1 MNKNCICPLR
11 RASVLL
17 VALIMLSAVCPAQA
31 GRKTGSSEWK
41 KKVTVVEWFH
51 GGRSVLR
58 KGHCG
63 YVYDIKSGKTI
74 RVKRLGGHNHM
85 DLEPAD
91 RASGAVMKKLGK
103 SWKPRPAILYANG
116 RFIACSINT
125 MPHGKQTIKN
135 NGFDGQFCLHM
146 AGSKTHGGD
155 VVRGDHQSAVE
166 KAYKWAHR

>member
-1 MNKNCICPLR
+1 MDKNCICPLR
-11 RASVLL
+11 RACVLL

-31 GRKTGSSEWK
+31 GRKSGSSEWK

-51 GGRSVLR
+51 GGRSALR

-103 SWKPRPAILYANG
+103 SWNPRPAILYPRCCCRWRLPTCG
-116 RFIACSINT
+116 PCRRYTPTCRT
-125 MPHGKQTIKN
+125 HPRRDTHWW
-135 NGFDGQFCLHM
+135 GFRKSRRWL
-146 AGSKTHGGD
+146 SPRP
-155 VVRGDHQSAVE
+155 RG
-166 KAYKWAHR
+166 